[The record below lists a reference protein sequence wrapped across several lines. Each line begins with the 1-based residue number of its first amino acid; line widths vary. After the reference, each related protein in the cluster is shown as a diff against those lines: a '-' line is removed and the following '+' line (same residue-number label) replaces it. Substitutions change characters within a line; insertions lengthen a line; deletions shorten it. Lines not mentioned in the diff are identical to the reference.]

1 VTAFA
6 ALAIE
11 TGVRLEWPKA
21 SGDQYYRL
29 FRAASPEAG
38 ARAISVTDFAITATN
53 YVDVNVKPSTTYY
66 YTFAQVLADADPW
79 NDIPEQL
86 GPISKAVSV
95 TTSDSILSPEGK
107 GEKHFILMKLNDPEM
122 NADGIT
128 KEIDPGRGTSPI
140 TRSGR
145 TVLPIR
151 ALIEEIGGVVGWE
164 DETSK
169 ITLSTGGNN
178 VVMWLD
184 KTDLVINGRNDEMDV
199 APVSING
206 RTMVPVRFAAESSG
220 CKVEWLSR
228 TEEIVVV
235 YYLPEDAA
243 PFPPE
248 TKS

>member
-1 VTAFA
+1 VTTFA

-11 TGVRLEWPKA
+11 TGVRLEWPRA
-21 SGDQYYRL
+21 SGDQYYRV
-29 FRAASPEAG
+29 FRATSPDAG
-38 ARAISVTDFAITATN
+38 ARVISVTDFAITAAN
-53 YVDVNVKPSTTYY
+53 YIDVNVKPKTTYY

-79 NDIPEQL
+79 NDVPEKL
-86 GPISKAVSV
+86 GPISETVNV
-95 TTSDSILSPEGK
+95 TTLDEILSPDGQ

-122 NADGIT
+122 NADGIV

-140 TRSGR
+140 TRNGR

-151 ALIEEIGGVVGWE
+151 ALIEEIGGVVEW
-164 DETSK
+164 DEAISQ
-169 ITLSTGGNN
+169 ITLTTADNT

-184 KTDLVINGRNDEMDV
+184 KTDLVVNGQDDEMDV
-199 APVSING
+199 APVAING

-235 YYLPEDAA
+235 YYLPD
-243 PFPPE
+243 
-248 TKS
+248 